1 MECFKKQKSQL
12 LEASQAL
19 GFHSNCNP
27 FQYSVATVILE

>member
-1 MECFKKQKSQL
+1 MECFKKEKSQL

-19 GFHSNCNP
+19 GFHSNNP